1 MLTKFE
7 SKSARVKGLAFHPV
21 RPWVCAT
28 LHNGV
33 IQLWDY
39 RVGTV
44 IDRFEEHDGP
54 VRGIDFHLLQPL
66 IVSGGDDYK
75 IKVWD
80 YKLRRC
86 LFTLLGHLDYIRTV
100 QFHPN
105 ASQFSWILS
114 CSDDQTLRIWDFE
127 KRTCLSVLTGHNHYV
142 MSASFHPTEDLIVSA
157 SLDQTVRVWD
167 TTGLR
172 KKQAGEGS
180 FDGMSFSLGPDAAG
194 RGGNTSAPGGLNV
207 QAELFGTNDVVVKYV
222 LEGHDRGV
230 NWAAFHPTLPLIAS
244 AADDRQVKLWRMSET
259 KAWEVDT
266 LRGHANNVSCCLFHP
281 KQDLIVSDSED
292 RSIRVWDVSKRVG
305 VQTFRREGDR
315 FWILAAHRSQNLL
328 AAGHDSGMIVF
339 KLERERPASAI
350 GTGNK
355 LFYVRGRELFCHDY
369 SRVFSGTTGMDVPIT
384 SLRRI
389 GQQAQ
394 TDGIG
399 SAPRFLSYNQHNPS
413 EGNVLVC
420 SEVDG
425 GCYELVTFSLTSSS
439 GSVTDGKRGS
449 CMGPACFIGRNRF
462 AVLDRSSRQIVIK
475 NMDNETTKRVQPPV
489 PTVDAMFDG
498 GASGRLILRA
508 DDRAILFEVQSRR
521 VLNEVTAPKMKNVV
535 WSPDGSKVAIL
546 CKFGVIIADRQLEQL
561 CCITDTVRIK
571 SGAWD
576 ASPTGGTANEI
587 FVYTTLHH
595 VKYCLA
601 SGDTGTIRTLD
612 NPIYAQM
619 VMKDSLFCL
628 DREARARV
636 INIDTTEARFK
647 LALSKKKYGQVMHM
661 VKHSRLCGRAIVAY
675 LQSKGFP
682 EVALHFVREPKT
694 RFRLA
699 LACGNIDAAIESA
712 LILEQQADGKDS
724 VRETW
729 GQLGSEAL
737 RQGNHQVVEMSYQ
750 RTKDFD
756 RLSFLYLITGDT
768 EKLRKMLKISNMRGD
783 IMGRYHNALFLGDA
797 AERVKVLEESGN
809 LPLAFISAKLHGI
822 DEDAERIKIAIETNG
837 GSVDGLIEKVE
848 TGDKRAGCLLQPPT
862 PIMKETKWPTREV
875 VKTTLEDFE
884 GADEYVDEEQVVV
897 DVDVSGDGGW
907 DEGAFDD
914 APKSGALETAMDDL
928 DLGDDGLGD
937 WDDDL
942 DLGDDMADEP
952 KAVDEMAGISNI
964 DEEGMAI
971 PEPGRSA
978 VACWSANSS
987 HAAVHAAAGGA
998 AKAMQ
1003 LLNRQIA
1010 VSEFDVLK
1018 NAMIGNYIGS
1028 MMSIPG
1034 IPGSGSMSVPLL
1046 ANDAAGHP
1054 GNESLPRTFLTM
1066 NNLITGIRSGY
1077 RSFQGGKFNDAKAA
1091 FVSVLTDIP
1100 FVVTENR
1107 SEANEIKE
1115 MLEICREYITA
1126 IRIKG
1131 AISDNAADPVRC
1143 TELSAYFTHCNL
1155 QPSHLLLA
1163 LRSAMGTAFKFKNFI
1178 SAAGFARRLLELP
1191 DMSSEKNAD
1200 LRVKA
1205 TKVLQKSEQMARNE
1219 HQLNYDESA
1228 TFKIDCKNLVPIY
1241 AGTETFKCSYC
1252 GSEYS
1257 DSSMKDRV
1265 CLTCTFCTVGVNTIG
1280 LVTGS

>member
-172 KKQAGEGS
+172 KKQAGDGG
-180 FDGMSFSLGPDAAG
+180 FDGMSFSLGPDVAG
-194 RGGNTSAPGGLNV
+194 RGGGSGTGGLNV

-369 SRVFSGTTGMDVPIT
+369 SRIFSGTTGMDVPIT
-384 SLRRI
+384 SLRRV

-521 VLNEVTAPKMKNVV
+521 VLNEITAPKMKNVV

-546 CKFGVIIADRQLEQL
+546 CKFGVILADRQLEQL

-576 ASPTGGTANEI
+576 ASPTGGTANEL

-612 NPIYAQM
+612 NPVYAQM

-682 EVALHFVREPKT
+682 EVALHFVREPRT

-699 LACGNIDAAIESA
+699 LACGNIDAAIECA
-712 LILEQQADGKDS
+712 LILEQQSDGKDTI
-724 VRETW
+724 RETW

-809 LPLAFISAKLHGI
+809 LPLAFISAKLHGLN
-822 DEDAERIKIAIETNG
+822 DEAERIQIAIETNG
-837 GSVDGLIEKVE
+837 GSVEGLLENVE
-848 TGDKRAGCLLQPPT
+848 MDNKKAGCLLQPPT
-862 PIMKETKWPTREV
+862 PIMKETNWPTREV
-875 VKTTLEDFE
+875 VKSTLEDFE
-884 GADEYVDEEQVVV
+884 GADQYVDEEQVVE
-897 DVDVSGDGGW
+897 DVDVSGAGGW
-907 DEGAFDD
+907 DENAFDE
-914 APKSGALETAMDDL
+914 APKSSALETAMEEL

-942 DLGDDMADEP
+942 DLGDDMAEEP
-952 KAVDEMAGISNI
+952 KVVDEMAGISTI
-964 DEEGMAI
+964 DADGGFAF
-971 PEPGRSA
+971 PEPGRSPA
-978 VACWSANSS
+978 ACWSTNSS
-987 HAAVHAAAGGA
+987 HAAVHIAAGGT

-1010 VSEFDVLK
+1010 ATEFDVLK

-1028 MMSIPG
+1028 MMSLPG
-1034 IPGSGSMSVPLL
+1034 IPGSGSIPIPLL
-1046 ANDAAGHP
+1046 ANDTNGHP
-1054 GNESLPRTFLTM
+1054 GIDSLPRTTLKM
-1066 NNLITGIRSGY
+1066 NDLITGVRSGY

-1091 FVSVLTDIP
+1091 FTAVLIDIP
-1100 FVVTENR
+1100 LVVTENK

-1131 AISDNAADPVRC
+1131 AISDFASDPIRC

-1155 QPSHLLLA
+1155 QPAHLLLA

-1191 DMSSEKNAD
+1191 DMSSERNAD

-1219 HQLNYDESA
+1219 HSLNYDETA
-1228 TFKIDCKNLVPIY
+1228 TFKIDCKDFVPIY
-1241 AGTETFKCSYC
+1241 AGTESVKCSYC
-1252 GSEYS
+1252 GSEYT
-1257 DSSMKDRV
+1257 DSSMKDKV
-1265 CLTCTFCTVGVNTIG
+1265 CLDRKSVV
-1280 LVTGS
+1280 